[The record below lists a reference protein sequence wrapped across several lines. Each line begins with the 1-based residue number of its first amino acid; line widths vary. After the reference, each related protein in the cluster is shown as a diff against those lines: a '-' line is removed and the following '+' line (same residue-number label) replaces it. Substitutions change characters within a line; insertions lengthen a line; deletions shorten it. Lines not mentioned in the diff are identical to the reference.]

1 MLHTR
6 QSCPPVDPP
15 RELLQR
21 AQKARGAKC
30 DRCLY
35 LFDWG
40 TAGIPPV
47 APAET
52 LKERTPERS
61 KEVGRSWARTRPGS
75 RKLVFSAPGRLLKPK
90 LRSLRAHDAPSPRSQ
105 PRTKYH
111 LENVAEFEE
120 NSSSKWEV
128 GRKIPS
134 TEVGSWA
141 LPTSCARGPLRR
153 QNALTTD

>member
-90 LRSLRAHDAPSPRSQ
+90 LRSLRAHDAPSPSSQ
-105 PRTKYH
+105 PRAKYH
-111 LENVAEFEE
+111 PRKRSRIRGKLVF
-120 NSSSKWEV
+120 EV
-128 GRKIPS
+128 GSRPKKPS
-134 TEVGSWA
+134 PEAGSWA
-141 LPTSCARGPLRR
+141 LPPSCARGPLRR